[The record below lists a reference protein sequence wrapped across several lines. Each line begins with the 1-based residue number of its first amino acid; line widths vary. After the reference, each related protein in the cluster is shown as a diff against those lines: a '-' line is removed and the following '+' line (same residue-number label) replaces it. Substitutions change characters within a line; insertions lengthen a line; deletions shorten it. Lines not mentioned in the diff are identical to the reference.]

1 MKPGRGLQAKFLTT
15 VAIAVLVIVIVLA
28 GLLQRQ
34 RAMQREVI
42 VLGQQSIQALVL
54 ERLRVQGR
62 AVGLLAAD
70 ELVNPLYYFDLESIG
85 RIVRGVL
92 NQPDVEYVTVY
103 DPAGMV
109 IHDGSSD
116 IASYGQPMLDP
127 IAGDVV
133 NSRALLLRTHA
144 DIFDVSAPI
153 SIGDQRLGGVRIGY
167 SLESVR
173 NYGEVANKELERR
186 IDQIGQRYLFGI
198 VLLLAT
204 LVFLGLAI
212 SVVMQRTL
220 IRPVRRL
227 AEAAREI
234 EEGNFSAALPSRH
247 NSDEI
252 GQLVHA
258 FARMTRGISRH
269 DRDMRH
275 MANTDALTGLAN
287 RRAFRE
293 RLEEAVARSSAAPC
307 EFAVVFADIDDFKR
321 VNDTF
326 GHDVGD
332 ELLCRFSDRINDTIN
347 ADADI
352 DALLARLGGDEF
364 VLLVRRVDGVDRDLR
379 QVVSVLAGTL
389 VHDLSKPLTV
399 AGHTFVLGTSFGI
412 AMFPQDAQSASLLM
426 KNGDIAMY
434 HSKHAG
440 KNRFSFYMREMEIS
454 VERRLRVEQD
464 LHGAWERG
472 ELTMVYQPIFSLS
485 DARLVGAEALLRW
498 EHPLHGSVDPAM
510 FIDVAERSSLIQSMG
525 KRVLHVACAQL
536 VDWRQRSPAGAELFI
551 AVNVSP
557 VQLRDGD
564 LSAQVESA
572 LDSTGLDA
580 SSLHL
585 EITETTMI
593 GDGEAAALAFARLRD
608 VGVRI
613 WLDDFGTGFSGLS
626 HLRRIPV
633 DGVKI
638 DRSYVADVLDDA
650 DDLAL
655 VTAIITMAHALGM
668 SAIAEGVEQR
678 AQMEILRGL
687 NCDFAQ
693 GFHLGAPI
701 DGEAF
706 ARLLAS
712 GTP

>member
-1 MKPGRGLQAKFLTT
+1 MKPGRGLQAKFLTMA
-15 VAIAVLVIVIVLA
+15 AIAVLVIVTVLA

-54 ERLRVQGR
+54 ERLRVQGE

-109 IHDGSSD
+109 IHDGSPG
-116 IASYGQPMLDP
+116 IASYGKPMLDA
-127 IAGDVV
+127 IAGGVV
-133 NSRALLLRTHA
+133 NSRTLLLQTHA

-153 SIGDQRLGGVRIGY
+153 SIGDQRLGGIRIGY

-173 NYGEVANKELERR
+173 HYGEVANKELERR
-186 IDQIGQRYLFGI
+186 IDQIGQRYLIGI

-204 LVFLGLAI
+204 LVVLGLAV

-234 EEGNFSAALPSRH
+234 EEGNFAASLPSRH

-293 RLEEAVARSSAAPC
+293 RLEEAVARGSGTHR

-332 ELLCRFSDRINDTIN
+332 ELLCRFADRISDTIN

-364 VLLVRRVDGVDRDLR
+364 VLFVKCAEGAGCDLR
-379 QVVSVLAGTL
+379 RSAAALAETL
-389 VHDLSKPLTV
+389 VHDLSKPLAV

-440 KNRFSFYMREMEIS
+440 KNRFSFYMREMEIP

-472 ELTMVYQPIFSLS
+472 ELTMAYQPIFRLS

-498 EHPLHGSVDPAM
+498 DHPLHGSVDPSM

-525 KRVLHVACAQL
+525 ARVLHAACAQL
-536 VDWRQRSPAGAELFI
+536 IEWRSRGPAGAELFV

-564 LSAQVESA
+564 LAAQVESA
-572 LDSTGLDA
+572 LADTGLNA

-593 GDGEAAALAFARLRD
+593 GDGEAAGLAFARLRD

-638 DRSYVADVLDDA
+638 DRSYVADLLDDA

-687 NCDFAQ
+687 DCDFAQ
-693 GFHLGAPI
+693 GFHLGSPV

-706 ARLLAS
+706 ARLLDARGS
-712 GTP
+712 